1 MTTAVLAGRRQA
13 SPSLGGGALVFSG
26 PPLPSDPGA
35 ALAALV
41 LNPRRGE
48 RAGERILLGT
58 CDAREWSVT
67 LGQLRWAVL
76 ELADEFKRRG
86 LRAGDTVCLLRLPR
100 TSETTLAVAYAAL
113 TCFGAR
119 VLLPMFTEA
128 GDLVAWLRRTGSRA
142 VIWAVA
148 ELECCGTPGDRER
161 FAKVRDQVLGLG
173 LPTWCLRA
181 DLRVEEL
188 VRGAPADGPA
198 LADPRVAAL
207 VRRGELDEECLLL
220 TTAGSNGH
228 SKLVRYRQGALL
240 RSCAAWEA
248 AGFYAADR
256 LGGTGLCLLFS
267 HSMGVRAFWNAIWTR
282 EPLCLIPP
290 EWFVEH
296 PDRVRALLVRM
307 RPAHVTGGPAVY
319 HALLEFARVFPDV
332 KDSCLASLRCLVSS
346 GAPFDGAV
354 ARRVQACFGL
364 PLHNAFGTTE
374 TMQVL
379 STLMPPVLGPEL
391 GGPLPGVRVKLEPCG
406 VPSQRLYRLLVASPF
421 GAEGYLGATGRSA
434 TWHETGDLLRRNG
447 AGFEYAGRD
456 DPEVVKDG
464 FGVKVPR
471 ALIARRYAGLGAP
484 IRHIEVLP
492 LTEEPGLAGLVFVDL
507 DEAPAAAGAE
517 APLTDPTTLRRVR
530 AMLEGRHEDLAQA
543 LDDFELRHLTLDR
556 FACVAG
562 EPPRTAKGNVSHDAI
577 AARWPG
583 LLIALGRRWHRRAG
597 LVRLERD
604 ALLRSSAVRYV
615 RPRLGELMRC
625 AKLDRE
631 YIGGE
636 GDRLQWRDGPR
647 QGTVVDF
654 VGGFGTTL
662 LGHRHPDVVAAAR
675 RLIDGASVLLAD
687 QGAER
692 RPEGDLARRLSAL
705 VGRITGGSYVVR
717 FGSTGAEAVEM
728 ALAHAWLEWRAHLQ
742 ARRRA
747 LRREF
752 GGRWPDEVREV
763 EQAFADGVAGL
774 RPVLLALETGFHG
787 YSLGARTLS
796 ALREHRMEFAPLLGI
811 ECRRLRDT
819 DAAALTDILS
829 SFEVGLPALA
839 ARGDGVERCERP
851 VSRIIAAFA
860 EPVRGEGG
868 IAVTDRGLLRALEGR
883 SFPLV
888 LDEIQCGLGRTG
900 KFLASQGVRG
910 DYYLLG
916 KALGGGIAKLSALLI
931 DRARYRPVFDDH
943 YAGTFQGDAF
953 SCGVGAAVLD
963 VIEREDVPARARS
976 RGASLRAALE
986 RVAARNPDVIRGV
999 AGEGLMLG
1007 VALGLPQGMD
1017 RLPLRMLASREK
1029 LGLLASAYLL
1039 NHWDVRVL
1047 PTVSAPD
1054 MIRLEPS
1061 AFVDDEAIG
1070 RLARGLEDFC
1080 SALARGDGAALFAF
1094 LVADDFAIG
1103 EGASPPGRLPPWTSR
1118 VETPAPGAVR
1128 VAFLYHFVLAE
1139 RELAMVDPTL
1149 RAWPLAARRALFD
1162 RLETLLELHP
1172 VVGFGRNVC
1181 DGRVWFASILIPAQ
1195 AATLEDLHRRGLT
1208 DDLLD
1213 RLHEGLELGQRLG
1226 CTIGGLGAYT
1236 SVVSDA
1242 GLALHAPEGMRL
1254 TTGNSFTAAL
1264 GARSVLR
1271 LAARRGMDLGG
1282 AQTCVGVLGATGNIG
1297 AAVAQLLAAS
1307 RTGIRRLCLVGRDP
1321 VRLNA
1326 LRSGIVARGNA
1337 AEVVCATDLTALAE
1351 CDVVV
1356 TAVSTNEP
1364 LIAPHHLR
1372 RDRPVLIVDLSVP
1385 TAVCAAVRRLRNVHL
1400 APAGGTVRV
1409 PGAADFVMAS
1419 HIPTGRTFGC
1429 AAEAMLLALEPAA
1442 TRDLRLVGPIDPD
1455 AARLLEQL
1463 AERAGMVEAR
1473 GVGTA
1478 R

>member
-1 MTTAVLAGRRQA
+1 MSDRVARPRD
-13 SPSLGGGALVFSG
+13 GGAPTHDGVLVFGG
-26 PPLPSDPGA
+26 PPPPPDPGM
-35 ALAALV
+35 ALPAL
-41 LNPRRGE
+41 LLAP
-48 RAGERILLGT
+48 RAGERPHRPILLGT
-58 CDAREWSVT
+58 RDGREWRVT

-76 ELADEFKRRG
+76 ELADEFERRG
-86 LRAGDTVCLLRLPR
+86 LPAGATVCLLRLPR
-100 TSETTLAVAYAAL
+100 TSEAALAVAYAAL

-128 GDLVAWLRRTGSRA
+128 GDLVPWLRRTGARA
-142 VIWAVA
+142 VIWAA
-148 ELECCGTPGDRER
+148 TELEGCGTPGDRER
-161 FAKVRDQVLGLG
+161 FAGVRDQVRGHGLAA
-173 LPTWCLRA
+173 WCLRA

-188 VRGAPADGPA
+188 VGGAPADGPDT
-198 LADPRVAAL
+198 ADPRVAAL
-207 VRRGELDEECLLL
+207 VGRGATDAECLVL

-240 RSCAAWEA
+240 RSCAAWQA
-248 AGFYAADR
+248 AGLYAADR

-267 HSMGVRAFWNAIWTR
+267 HSMGVRAFWNAVWTR
-282 EPLCLIPP
+282 APLCLIPP
-290 EWFVEH
+290 EWFLEH

-319 HALLEFARVFPDV
+319 HALLEFARLYPDV

-346 GAPFDGAV
+346 GAPFDAAV
-354 ARRVQACFGL
+354 ARRVEACFGL
-364 PLHNAFGTTE
+364 PLRNAFGTTE

-391 GGPLPGVRVKLEPCG
+391 GGPLPGVRVRLEPCG

-421 GAEGYLGATGRSA
+421 GASGYLGAAARRA
-434 TWHETGDLLRRNG
+434 PTWHPTGDLVRRNG

-456 DPEVVKDG
+456 DPAVVKDG

-492 LTEEPGLAGLVFVDL
+492 LTEEPGLAGLVFVDP
-507 DEAPAAAGAE
+507 DVVPAAAGAE
-517 APLTDPTTLRRVR
+517 APLVDPPTLRRVR
-530 AMLEGRHEDLAQA
+530 AILEGRHEELARS
-543 LDDFELRHLTLDR
+543 LDDFELRHLTLGR

-562 EPPRTAKGNVSHDAI
+562 DPPRTAKGNVSHEAI
-577 AARWPG
+577 GGRWPD
-583 LLIALGRRWHRRAG
+583 LLGALGRRWHRRAG

-604 ALLRSSAVRYV
+604 AFLRSSAVRYV

-631 YIGGE
+631 YVEGE
-636 GDRLQWRDGPR
+636 GDRLRWRDGPR

-654 VGGFGTTL
+654 VGGFGVTL
-662 LGHRHPDVVAAAR
+662 LGHHHPDVVAAAR
-675 RLIDGASVLLAD
+675 RLIDGAGVLLAD

-728 ALAHAWLEWRAHLQ
+728 AIAHAWLEWRAHLR
-742 ARRRA
+742 ARQRA
-747 LRREF
+747 LRHEF
-752 GGRWPDEVREV
+752 GARWPAEVREV
-763 EQAFADGVAGL
+763 ERAFADRVAGL

-787 YSLGARTLS
+787 YSLGARTVS
-796 ALREHRMEFAPLLGI
+796 ALRNHRAEFAPLLGI

-819 DAAALTDILS
+819 DADALASVLASCD
-829 SFEVGLPALA
+829 VRVPALV

-868 IAVTDRGLLRALEGR
+868 IAVTDRGLLRALAGR
-883 SFPLV
+883 GFPLV

-900 KFLASQGVRG
+900 RLLASEGVHG

-931 DRARYRPVFDDH
+931 DRARYRPTFDDH
-943 YAGTFQGDAF
+943 YAGTYQGDAF

-963 VIEREDVPARARS
+963 VIERDDIPARARS
-976 RGASLRAALE
+976 RGACLRAALDG
-986 RVAARNPDVIRGV
+986 VASRHPDVIRGV

-1007 VALGLPQGMD
+1007 VSLGLPEGVD
-1017 RLPLRMLASREK
+1017 RLPLRMLAAREK
-1029 LGLLASAYLL
+1029 LGFLASAYLL
-1039 NHWDVRVL
+1039 NRWDVRVL
-1047 PTVSAPD
+1047 PALSAPD
-1054 MIRLEPS
+1054 TIRLEPS

-1080 SALARGDGAALFAF
+1080 SAVARGDGAALFAF
-1094 LVADDFAIG
+1094 LVADELAIPH
-1103 EGASPPGRLPPWTSR
+1103 GAPLPARLPAWTSR

-1128 VAFLYHFVLAE
+1128 VAFLYHFVLVE

-1149 RAWPLAARRALFD
+1149 RAWPAAARRALFD

-1172 VVGFGRNVC
+1172 VVGFGRNLC
-1181 DGRVWFASILIPAQ
+1181 GGRVWFAAILIPAQ
-1195 AATLEDLHRRGLT
+1195 AASLEDLHRRGLT
-1208 DDLLD
+1208 DELLD
-1213 RLHEGLELGQRLG
+1213 RLREALDLGRRLG
-1226 CTIGGLGAYT
+1226 CTIAGLGAYT
-1236 SVVSDA
+1236 SVVTDA
-1242 GLALHAPEGMRL
+1242 GLALGPPEGMRL
-1254 TTGNSFTAAL
+1254 STGNAFTAAL
-1264 GARSVLR
+1264 GARRVR
-1271 LAARRGMDLGG
+1271 RIAARRGVDLSRPE
-1282 AQTCVGVLGATGNIG
+1282 TCVGVLGATGNIG
-1297 AAVAQLLAAS
+1297 AAVARLLADS
-1307 RTGIRRLCLVGRDP
+1307 RPAIRRLCLVGRDP
-1321 VRLNA
+1321 VRLGA
-1326 LRSGIVARGNA
+1326 LRSAIVSGAGA
-1337 AEVVCATDLTALAE
+1337 PDVSCATDLAALAE

-1364 LIAPHHLR
+1364 LVAPHHLR

-1385 TAVCAAVRRLRNVHL
+1385 TAVCAAVHRLGNVHV

-1409 PGAADFVMAS
+1409 PGTPDFVMAS
-1419 HIPTGRTFGC
+1419 HIPAGRAFGC
-1429 AAEAMLLALEPAA
+1429 AAEALLLALEPAA

-1455 AARLLEQL
+1455 AAHRLERL
-1463 AERAGMVEAR
+1463 AERAGML
-1473 GVGTA
+1473 GTCRA
-1478 R
+1478 GAAV